1 MGKKATLC
9 AVAMMA
15 AASAQGRPLFDGMF
29 GPGDEPPRGDPRDA
43 SEGEAGRGPQRARVP
58 STAAPMISAA
68 ASAMPGVSA
77 RPVAS
82 ISSVVDATGVM

>member
-1 MGKKATLC
+1 MEWAKSHSFAH
-9 AVAMMA
+9 AVIADSQA
-15 AASAQGRPLFDGMF
+15 QAPCCRDESLGAS
-29 GPGDEPPRGDPRDA
+29 
-43 SEGEAGRGPQRARVP
+43 GRGLQRARVP